1 MTPVH
6 IDKIAQDEKNKVVLI
21 RVSMEGHWA
30 EFRRVAGGKREMRC
44 NDTGPSYR
52 GQQVEIPKRIWR
64 RLTSKAAARMFE
76 GESAAQQKPVAVKP
90 KPGELF

>member
-1 MTPVH
+1 MNHVH
-6 IDKIAQDEKNKVVLI
+6 VDKIAQDEKKRIVLI

-30 EFRRVAGGKREMRC
+30 EFRRVVNGKREMRC
-44 NDTGPSYR
+44 NETGPSYR

-76 GESAAQQKPVAVKP
+76 GESVAKQKPVAAKP